1 MTTPNT
7 FSVMCYNVAGLPAMI
22 SSGNPSVYSVD
33 MGKRIGDWDIVNVQ
47 EDFNYHAKLYSENK
61 HEHRT
66 PTSGGVPFGSGLNTL
81 SHLPFTSI
89 TKMQR
94 VKWNE
99 CSNFD
104 NADCMTPKGFT
115 LVEVQ
120 LADGVTID
128 IYNLHTDAGV
138 TDADQ
143 KARASN
149 LQQLSNFMTE
159 TSADNAVIVF
169 GDTNTRYTRERDTI
183 REFIGG
189 QKLTDAWVQFVLGGV
204 PPEKGA
210 PIKCDKATM
219 TNDCEV
225 VDKIMYRGSNY
236 IKLTLD
242 KWNNEN
248 AAFLGADGSPLSD
261 HPPISSTFSWTLNPD
276 IHVSNAVGG
285 PHGTHF
291 TDVELAT
298 ANQKVSS
305 VTIHAGER
313 AHGVTLEVSGPTEST
328 LAHGSTGGT
337 PQKLALESDEVIIS
351 MEAHW
356 GKKGGRTRI
365 FYLKFSTNVGRS
377 VEGGS
382 KTSSSTIITAPEGFQ
397 LSGFH
402 GRDGDEIDALGG
414 IFTKATIS
422 QKTPTFIQSGAVGG
436 PHGNAFTDM
445 TLVAAEETVNSITI
459 RAGKRVDG
467 VALVLSSPTK
477 ATLAHGGNGGT
488 ENILNLESGEYLVS
502 MEAHWGKKDGRTRI
516 FYLKF
521 STNSGRW
528 VEGGSKTD
536 ATATMAAPEDYQI
549 GGFHGRAAEEIDL
562 LGVIFVK
569 VATSTHQEN

>member
-1 MTTPNT
+1 MVTVLEDGQHGLAGHPASRLATLRSVNDLTAIVVGIGGTSMVSSATFKYNNSHIDKNISTIHGNIMTTPNT

-22 SSGNPSVYSVD
+22 SSGNPSVYSVN

-89 TKMQR
+89 TNLQR

-99 CSNFD
+99 YSNFD

-149 LQQLSNFMTE
+149 LQQLSDFMTE
-159 TSADNAVIVF
+159 TSADNAAIVF

-225 VDKIMYRGSNY
+225 VDKIMYRGA
-236 IKLTLD
+236 I
-242 KWNNEN
+242 
-248 AAFLGADGSPLSD
+248 
-261 HPPISSTFSWTLNPD
+261 
-276 IHVSNAVGG
+276 
-285 PHGTHF
+285 
-291 TDVELAT
+291 
-298 ANQKVSS
+298 
-305 VTIHAGER
+305 
-313 AHGVTLEVSGPTEST
+313 
-328 LAHGSTGGT
+328 
-337 PQKLALESDEVIIS
+337 
-351 MEAHW
+351 
-356 GKKGGRTRI
+356 
-365 FYLKFSTNVGRS
+365 
-377 VEGGS
+377 
-382 KTSSSTIITAPEGFQ
+382 TSS
-397 LSGFH
+397 
-402 GRDGDEIDALGG
+402 
-414 IFTKATIS
+414 
-422 QKTPTFIQSGAVGG
+422 
-436 PHGNAFTDM
+436 
-445 TLVAAEETVNSITI
+445 
-459 RAGKRVDG
+459 
-467 VALVLSSPTK
+467 
-477 ATLAHGGNGGT
+477 
-488 ENILNLESGEYLVS
+488 
-502 MEAHWGKKDGRTRI
+502 
-516 FYLKF
+516 
-521 STNSGRW
+521 
-528 VEGGSKTD
+528 
-536 ATATMAAPEDYQI
+536 
-549 GGFHGRAAEEIDL
+549 
-562 LGVIFVK
+562 
-569 VATSTHQEN
+569 

>member
-89 TKMQR
+89 TNLQR

-189 QKLTDAWVQFVLGGV
+189 QKLTDAWV
-204 PPEKGA
+204 
-210 PIKCDKATM
+210 
-219 TNDCEV
+219 

-261 HPPISSTFSWTLNPD
+261 HPPISSTFSWTLSPD

-291 TDVELAT
+291 TDVGLAT

-337 PQKLALESDEVIIS
+337 PQKLAFESDEVIIS

-365 FYLKFSTNVGRS
+365 FYLKFSTN
-377 VEGGS
+377 
-382 KTSSSTIITAPEGFQ
+382 
-397 LSGFH
+397 
-402 GRDGDEIDALGG
+402 
-414 IFTKATIS
+414 
-422 QKTPTFIQSGAVGG
+422 
-436 PHGNAFTDM
+436 
-445 TLVAAEETVNSITI
+445 
-459 RAGKRVDG
+459 
-467 VALVLSSPTK
+467 
-477 ATLAHGGNGGT
+477 
-488 ENILNLESGEYLVS
+488 
-502 MEAHWGKKDGRTRI
+502 
-516 FYLKF
+516 
-521 STNSGRW
+521 SGRW
-528 VEGGSKTD
+528 VEGGSMTD
-536 ATATMAAPEDYQI
+536 ATATMAAPEGYQI